1 MKKLVLKKMMIVLV
15 SMFYFSPISA
25 QVSQQQSRARF
36 YHVDSYMNIPN
47 DDKNLPTYLDE
58 CL

>member
-25 QVSQQQSRARF
+25 QVSQQ
-36 YHVDSYMNIPN
+36 
-47 DDKNLPTYLDE
+47 
-58 CL
+58 